1 MGVEN
6 MAKVFYYD
14 YVTIE
19 PRTYFLTA
27 SEFGLTYV
35 GLKGDETVSPIF
47 SFYPHRMLVR
57 DPKRLAP
64 YVQQLKEYSTFRL
77 IFQNLEPNF
86 SEEFCKRCNE
96 FLME

>member
-6 MAKVFYYD
+6 MAKIFYYD

-35 GLKGDETVSPIF
+35 GLNVSPILTGCSCVILKDWHHMF
-47 SFYPHRMLVR
+47 S
-57 DPKRLAP
+57 
-64 YVQQLKEYSTFRL
+64 S
-77 IFQNLEPNF
+77 
-86 SEEFCKRCNE
+86 
-96 FLME
+96 

>member
-6 MAKVFYYD
+6 MANVFYYD

-35 GLKGDETVSPIF
+35 GLISYLQFLSSPDA
-47 SFYPHRMLVR
+47 R
-57 DPKRLAP
+57 A
-64 YVQQLKEYSTFRL
+64 
-77 IFQNLEPNF
+77 
-86 SEEFCKRCNE
+86 
-96 FLME
+96 

>member
-6 MAKVFYYD
+6 MAKFFYYD

-35 GLKGDETVSPIF
+35 GLNLLSSPDA
-47 SFYPHRMLVR
+47 R
-57 DPKRLAP
+57 A
-64 YVQQLKEYSTFRL
+64 
-77 IFQNLEPNF
+77 
-86 SEEFCKRCNE
+86 
-96 FLME
+96 